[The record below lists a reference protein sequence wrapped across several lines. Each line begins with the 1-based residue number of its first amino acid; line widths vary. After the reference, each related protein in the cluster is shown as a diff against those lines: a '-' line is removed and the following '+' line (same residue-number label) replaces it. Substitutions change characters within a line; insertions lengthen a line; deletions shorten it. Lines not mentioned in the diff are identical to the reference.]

1 MQIVMGILRG
11 AHFDS
16 IVYVLRM
23 PVFLNRNLSALFIA
37 ASLSAAPIAA
47 FAQSSVSETTFS
59 TAAPHAA
66 ILDFETGEVLY
77 QKDASRPMAPASM
90 TKIMTAEMVFNAL
103 KSGRLTPE
111 TEFTVSEEAWRRG
124 GAKSGSSTMFLDLN
138 STVSVADLI
147 RGVVIQSGNDACIVL
162 AEGMAGSEDAF
173 ASQMTARAR
182 EMGLSSATFRNATG
196 WPHPEHNISALDLA
210 KLARAQIKN
219 HPEFYPIYNER
230 SFKWNGISQGN
241 RNPLLGKFT
250 GADGF
255 KTGHT
260 EISGYGLVG
269 SAERD
274 GVRRII
280 VINGLETKAARSSVS
295 LSLMNSAFNEFKV
308 YGLREAG
315 DELARAQVFM
325 GKAQDVGLALAA
337 PITKGLHISERGKVK
352 SRVEYKTAPAPIAK
366 GDQLAELVVSIEG
379 RQDMRYPLF
388 ATEDVKA
395 KSAFGKAWAV
405 LIGKIRGEL

>member
-1 MQIVMGILRG
+1 M
-11 AHFDS
+11 
-16 IVYVLRM
+16 
-23 PVFLNRNLSALFIA
+23 FLNRKVTILFAA
-37 ASLSAAPIAA
+37 ASLAAMSMAVPSAV
-47 FAQSSVSETTFS
+47 FAQASVAETTFA

-66 ILDFETGEVLY
+66 ILDFETGKVLY
-77 QKDASRPMAPASM
+77 EKDAARPMAPASM
-90 TKIMTAEMVFNAL
+90 TKIMTAEMVFSAL

-138 STVSVADLI
+138 SRVSVADLI
-147 RGVVIQSGNDACIVL
+147 KGVIIQSGNDACIVL

-173 ASQMTARAR
+173 ALQMTARAR

-219 HPEFYPIYNER
+219 HPEYYPLYNER
-230 SFKWNGISQGN
+230 SFKWNGINQGN

-250 GADGF
+250 GADGL

-260 EISGYGLVG
+260 EVSGYGLVG
-269 SAERD
+269 SAERN

-280 VINGLETKAARSSVS
+280 VINGLDSSAQRREVS

-315 DELARAQVFM
+315 VELGRAQVFM
-325 GKAQDVGLALAA
+325 GQAQEVGLALAA
-337 PITKGLHISERGKVK
+337 PITHGLHISERGKVA
-352 SRVEYKTAPAPIAK
+352 SRIEYKTAPAPIAK
-366 GDQLAELVVSIEG
+366 GDQLAELIVSIEG
-379 RQDMRYPLF
+379 REDMRYPLF
-388 ATEDVKA
+388 ATEDVKS
-395 KSAFGKAWAV
+395 KSALGKAWAV

>member
-16 IVYVLRM
+16 IFYVLRM

-77 QKDASRPMAPASM
+77 QKDAGRPMAPASM

-196 WPHPEHNISALDLA
+196 WPHPEHNISAIDLA

-250 GADGF
+250 GADGL

-274 GVRRII
+274 GVRRI
-280 VINGLETKAARSSVS
+280 
-295 LSLMNSAFNEFKV
+295 LSL
-308 YGLREAG
+308 
-315 DELARAQVFM
+315 
-325 GKAQDVGLALAA
+325 
-337 PITKGLHISERGKVK
+337 IHI
-352 SRVEYKTAPAPIAK
+352 
-366 GDQLAELVVSIEG
+366 
-379 RQDMRYPLF
+379 
-388 ATEDVKA
+388 
-395 KSAFGKAWAV
+395 
-405 LIGKIRGEL
+405 